1 MTSLGNK
8 FRYNTLIRWFDEL
21 ELFTKVTVFS
31 ASGINNGAEFSD
43 CTNLEKI
50 KLPPYLTTLGNGYSY
65 GRGCFRNTK
74 IEEIYIPDTV
84 TKMTDGAF
92 ISCSKLKKVRWSA
105 NLNIGYRNGIS
116 AAGTFQNCSALEELT
131 NIGATT
137 SLAGRE
143 FKSCNNYDFAEMPW
157 ENITFIG
164 EQALAYCSKLP
175 TSIVFKKLTR
185 IDNYFARDSSIRN
198 GYFPAFSNLGT
209 SAYAWRYC
217 PLTLVDFSKSLTG
230 VYSKDSAHTLV
241 LHGDDYSSLT
251 ISYPQNVT
259 RVYVHAAIL
268 EDFKTRFTSLAS
280 KTFAIGGEEWT
291 AAFGSSD
298 EWADYT
304 YHGVEHE

>member
-1 MTSLGNK
+1 VYFTNVKVFTFNSNGGEFKSCTSLAK
-8 FRYNTLIRWFDEL
+8 L
-21 ELFTKVTVFS
+21 
-31 ASGINNGAEFSD
+31 
-43 CTNLEKI
+43 
-50 KLPPYLTTLGNGYSY
+50 KLPPYLTSLGNGYSY
-65 GRGCFRNTK
+65 GSGAISYTQ

-84 TKMTDGAF
+84 TTMMDGTF
-92 ISCSKLKKVRWSA
+92 RNNTKLRKVRWSA
-105 NLNIGYRNGIS
+105 NLNIGYRNGNS
-116 AAGTFQNCSALEELT
+116 AGGTFQSCSALEELT

-137 SLAGRE
+137 SLANME
-143 FKSCNNYDFAEMPW
+143 FQSCSNYDFAEMPW
-157 ENITFIG
+157 ENITNIG
-164 EQALAYCSKLP
+164 LQALAYCPKLP

-185 IDNYFARDSSIRN
+185 IDNYFARNSSIRN

-209 SAYAWRYC
+209 NANAWRYC

-241 LHGDDYSSLT
+241 LRGDDYSSLT

-259 RVYVHAAIL
+259 RIYVHAAIL
-268 EDFKTRFTSLAS
+268 EDFKTRFTSLVN
-280 KTFAIGGEEWT
+280 KTFAIGGTEWT